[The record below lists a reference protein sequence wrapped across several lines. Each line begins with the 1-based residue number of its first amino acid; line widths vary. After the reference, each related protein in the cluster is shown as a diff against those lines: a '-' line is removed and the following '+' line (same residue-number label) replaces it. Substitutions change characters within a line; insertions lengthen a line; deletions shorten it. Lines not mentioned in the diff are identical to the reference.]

1 MKELSTIEEI
11 KDKIINANGT
21 LIFRWS
27 IKTGLFGGIDEKT
40 ENYISE
46 FKELVDEGTYIPL
59 LKFDDDYVLMDLKK
73 FTKKLKKKGIE
84 VTTKLK
90 NYPSESREKIL
101 RMCINTS
108 RLAEESSIEFKC
120 FYKSGWFG

>member
-1 MKELSTIEEI
+1 VKELDSIEEI

-27 IKTGLFGGIDEKT
+27 VKSGFFGGIDEKT

-46 FKELVDEGTYIPL
+46 FKELIDEGTYIPL
-59 LKFDDDYVLMDLKK
+59 LKFDDDYILMDLKK

-84 VTTKLK
+84 VKTKLK

-108 RLAEESSIEFKC
+108 RLAKESSIEFKC
-120 FYKSGWFG
+120 FYKSNWF